1 MIELFLMTVIRRIDY
16 VISILTEPVD
26 DFTFPNEV
34 RQAKLLFVCHENFH
48 FHSGNDIFTVI
59 SVCGLCNGGDNFE
72 IETYSLECYRNS
84 HIPKCTVQKRL
95 QENNRNSTMHMY
107 F

>member
-1 MIELFLMTVIRRIDY
+1 MIGLFLVTVIRRIDY

-59 SVCGLCNGGDNFE
+59 SVCGFCNVGDKF
-72 IETYSLECYRNS
+72 
-84 HIPKCTVQKRL
+84 
-95 QENNRNSTMHMY
+95 
-107 F
+107 